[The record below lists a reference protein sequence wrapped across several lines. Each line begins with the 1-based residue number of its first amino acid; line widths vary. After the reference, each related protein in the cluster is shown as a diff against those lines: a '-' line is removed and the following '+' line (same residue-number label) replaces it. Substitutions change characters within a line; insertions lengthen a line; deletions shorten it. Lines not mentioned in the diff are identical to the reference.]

1 MKKQTIKR
9 LIKHLKTDSDFLS
22 IFKESIQNEID
33 KSKSILTDILFQ
45 SFKATNDNQ
54 VKTQFNKSIENFI
67 NGMEYESLMNFYLLD
82 KRYIDLSYIEI
93 NDDLINLD
101 DLYMDW
107 KSYCQG

>member
-1 MKKQTIKR
+1 MKKQTIKQ
-9 LIKHLKTDSDFLS
+9 LIKHLKTDTDFLAM
-22 IFKESIQNEID
+22 FKESIQNEID
-33 KSKSILTDILFQ
+33 KSKSILTNILFQ
-45 SFKATNDNQ
+45 SFMATNDNQ
-54 VKTQFNKSIENFI
+54 VKTQFDKSIENFI

>member
-1 MKKQTIKR
+1 MNKQTIKQ

-45 SFKATNDNQ
+45 SFNAINDNQ
-54 VKTQFNKSIENFI
+54 VKNQFNKSIENFI

-82 KRYIDLSYIEI
+82 KRYIDLSWIQLNNE
-93 NDDLINLD
+93 LINLD

>member
-1 MKKQTIKR
+1 MKKQTIKQ

-33 KSKSILTDILFQ
+33 KSKSILTNILFQ
-45 SFKATNDNQ
+45 SFMATNDNQ
-54 VKTQFNKSIENFI
+54 VKTQFDKSIENFI

-82 KRYIDLSYIEI
+82 KRYIDLSWIQLNNE
-93 NDDLINLD
+93 LINLD

>member
-1 MKKQTIKR
+1 MKKQTIKQ
-9 LIKHLKTDSDFLS
+9 LIKHLKTDEVFLAT
-22 IFKESIQNEID
+22 FKESIQNEIN

-45 SFKATNDNQ
+45 SFNSTNQIQ
-54 VKTQFNKSIENFI
+54 VKTQFNKSVENFI
-67 NGMEYESLMNFYLLD
+67 NGMEYESLMNFYLLN

>member
-1 MKKQTIKR
+1 MKKQTIKQ
-9 LIKHLKTDSDFLS
+9 LIKHLKTDTDFLA

-33 KSKSILTDILFQ
+33 KSKSILTNILFQ
-45 SFKATNDNQ
+45 SFMATNDNQ
-54 VKTQFNKSIENFI
+54 VKTQFDKSIENFI

-82 KRYIDLSYIEI
+82 KRYIDLSWIQLNNE
-93 NDDLINLD
+93 LINLD